1 VPKAYD
7 HLTFLTADIANGAAL
22 LAKSSAVQ
30 YYNFLNKVYTAF
42 DEVLGQFDD
51 IAKIENLGDSYTL
64 VSGVSHDGKNAKA
77 VATTVVE
84 LGLALVKIAKELD
97 LTDQITDVAQVRV
110 GIHTGAAVAGVPNPE
125 QPKFAVL
132 GDAPVVAGILEQ
144 TSRPHGVHISGITND
159 TKAMSLSL
167 LPTRV
172 PVSPPSGLLM
182 TLPPSLS
189 AELAVDVP
197 SNFAS
202 FMQRVIYAIKYLFC
216 HFFFLRF
223 WIFFFKSNF
232 LLNLLQN

>member
-1 VPKAYD
+1 
-7 HLTFLTADIANGAAL
+7 LTFLTADIANGAAL

-51 IAKIENLGDSYTL
+51 IAKIDNLGDSYTL
-64 VSGVSHDGKNAKA
+64 VSGVNHDGKNAKA

-110 GIHTGAAVAGVPNPE
+110 GIHTGAAVAGVPNPA

-144 TSRPHGVHISGITND
+144 TSRPHGVHISGITNELVKD
-159 TKAMSLSL
+159 KYESDVSESLTYKGARITTFWVIDDSATKTKRG
-167 LPTRV
+167 TR
-172 PVSPPSGLLM
+172 GGR
-182 TLPPSLS
+182 
-189 AELAVDVP
+189 A
-197 SNFAS
+197 
-202 FMQRVIYAIKYLFC
+202 Q
-216 HFFFLRF
+216 
-223 WIFFFKSNF
+223 
-232 LLNLLQN
+232 